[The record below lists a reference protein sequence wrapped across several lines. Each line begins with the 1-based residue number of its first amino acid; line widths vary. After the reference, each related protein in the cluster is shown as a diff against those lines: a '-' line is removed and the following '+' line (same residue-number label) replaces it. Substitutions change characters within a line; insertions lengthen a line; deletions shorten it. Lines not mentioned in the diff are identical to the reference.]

1 MFLRLYNNGVFTTTG
16 FKKGSKFSGRKSG
29 RIKEYHEW
37 YFVICKKNLPQIEF
51 ATWFAPYFAFHSR
64 KTKMG
69 FQCHCDLLTV
79 ICSLWYLCWF
89 KKNYCGAISESNAI
103 SYTKYT
109 WPKWN
114 IQTSIWLWQGRKC
127 QITAALNV
135 TQSQSPLRNSFFQS
149 RHDES
154 AIDWWHKN
162 GEIAIGLG
170 IKLFQNERK

>member
-51 ATWFAPYFAFHSR
+51 ATWFATYFAFHSR

-69 FQCHCDLLTV
+69 VLCQQLWFAHCDTFVDLR
-79 ICSLWYLCWF
+79 
-89 KKNYCGAISESNAI
+89 KNYWEAISESNAI
-103 SYTKYT
+103 SFTKYT

-135 TQSQSPLRNSFFQS
+135 TQSQSPLRNSFFNQGMTN
-149 RHDES
+149 R
-154 AIDWWHKN
+154 
-162 GEIAIGLG
+162 
-170 IKLFQNERK
+170 R